1 MKYLVC
7 SDIHG
12 SLPVLEKL
20 LSHYQEMHCDQ
31 LLFIGDLLNY
41 GPRNSIPEGIDPQ
54 GIVKHLN
61 AMAERIIAVRGN
73 CDSEVDQMLCDFDL
87 MSDYTWIVDNG
98 TRIFLTHGHVFGES
112 HLPRAHFDIL
122 FNGHTHLPHITR
134 LENGSVVVNTGSPT
148 FPKGGNPPTFVIY
161 EDRVVSLNDLEGTLL
176 QSLHL

>member
-41 GPRNSIPEGIDPQ
+41 GPRNSIPVGIDPQ

-73 CDSEVDQMLCDFDL
+73 CDCDR
-87 MSDYTWIVDNG
+87 MSDYTWIIDNG
-98 TRIFLTHGHVFGES
+98 TRIFLPHGHVVGES

-161 EDRVVSLNDLEGTLL
+161 EDRVVSLYDLEGTLL

>member
-12 SLPVLEKL
+12 SLPALRKILQHFEQMKC
-20 LSHYQEMHCDQ
+20 EQ

-54 GIVKHLN
+54 EIAKQLN
-61 AMAERIIAVRGN
+61 AIADKIIAVRGN

-87 MSDYTWIVDNG
+87 MSDYAWIMDNG
-98 TRIFLTHGHVFGES
+98 TRIFLTHGHIYGENK
-112 HLPRAHFDIL
+112 LPRSKFDVL

-134 LENGSVVVNTGSPT
+134 QDNRSVIVNTGSPT
-148 FPKGGNPPTFVIY
+148 FPKGGNPPTFCTY
-161 EDRVVSLNDLEGTLL
+161 EDGVISLFHLDGTLL
-176 QSLHL
+176 KSLQL